1 MTSTLK
7 NDGIHREYYPTF
19 VGNEQHDN
27 QYYYDVPQSFYDK
40 FNHITNT
47 NPGLTAKEYVDL
59 IDFYDFT
66 EDTLVGFFKLVNTH
80 RNTFYK
86 VCGPFKYFNKRWWP
100 PWGPKVVDTR
110 SLSYL
115 HNKIKELTD
124 ENTRLKKTISEW
136 VKWSNQNDSNEN

>member
-1 MTSTLK
+1 M
-7 NDGIHREYYPTF
+7 R
-19 VGNEQHDN
+19 
-27 QYYYDVPQSFYDK
+27 
-40 FNHITNT
+40 
-47 NPGLTAKEYVDL
+47 YVDL

-110 SLSYL
+110 SMDYL
-115 HNKIKELTD
+115 HNKIKELRD
-124 ENTRLKKTISEW
+124 EYLNTNAIASQIIRKNKPKTKFIPNKKPI
-136 VKWSNQNDSNEN
+136 